1 MLRLNKPQACPV
13 LALGV
18 ALCLMALPAAAA
30 GLSASS
36 ASESVGVSI
45 GSLSGSVQ
53 KSSESSSRTT
63 ALAAGDYRIVE
74 VVAVAEKPGTA
85 RLTLVAPADPAN
97 SGVDAGTDGFFLYL
111 PQAALAAGRVEAG
124 QTVSLRQRD
133 YGFELAGGPAREAF
147 FLLLAD
153 DWYRELKSERVTL

>member
-1 MLRLNKPQACPV
+1 MLRLNKPQACAV

-85 RLTLVAPADPAN
+85 RLTLVAPADPA
-97 SGVDAGTDGFFLYL
+97 SGGADADSFFIYL